1 MIRFVRGSW
10 LKKPLKYRLLI
21 GCCGISTSQRV
32 VHGAEP
38 CNKTDHNTW
47 KAMNKCG
54 QKIIY
59 FLCAILL
66 QVICAILKVGIF
78 WQSKANKTKLYWC
91 SDLNLVPGQVGV
103 MGGVDPIMGEGSGH
117 ILTDPTVT
125 SFRIEYWVLFGEEPV
140 EELRLGEIGL
150 INVSVRP
157 QERPNL
163 AGHVSVGQ
171 TTHILRTS

>member
-1 MIRFVRGSW
+1 MKGHEW
-10 LKKPLKYRLLI
+10 
-21 GCCGISTSQRV
+21 
-32 VHGAEP
+32 
-38 CNKTDHNTW
+38 
-47 KAMNKCG
+47 G

-66 QVICAILKVGIF
+66 QVIWAFQKLGIF
-78 WQSKANKTKLYWC
+78 WQKKANC

-103 MGGVDPIMGEGSGH
+103 MGGVDPIMGEGPGH

-125 SFRIEYWVLFGEEPV
+125 SFRIEYWVLFGEKPV

-157 QERPNL
+157 QERPDL

-171 TTHILRTS
+171 TAHILRTS